1 MNVPDD
7 QLLDR
12 ALGAVRDDVPDAG
25 AEAAAL
31 DRARRVLDE
40 GPRVIEDFH
49 ALVPGYVA
57 GALSPERRLLFEE
70 ELRTSIPLRRAV
82 HAADRAAEAPLP
94 ISRRERRASRG
105 RWLWAAAAALAAAV
119 GIALLSNLPLRDQA
133 RLARVEPAAG
143 TLYRVGVAGLEALA
157 AGDWVAGDV
166 PLRTGKSGAVR
177 LALEDGSIVELKA
190 RTQLRLHR
198 QSTGNRVQVDRGHI
212 IVQAASQG
220 DGRLEVATEDVLVAV
235 KGTVFGV
242 SHGVAGTRVA
252 VVEGEVEV
260 HRGDDRTSLAAGEQF
275 ASDGAAPASVAD
287 EVAWSDDAER
297 YAAMLAEYAALKRE
311 LGSLLETEP
320 RHAGRLLGLVPD
332 DAVGYVAIPNAP
344 AMIADGYAM
353 LRKHF
358 VEAPADERVEDALA
372 VLGEVADHLGEE
384 AVLVVREADAPPIA
398 LAEVVRDGLRPL
410 LETRVP
416 ELLATLDLSGDEGI
430 EVIASLDEAQTR
442 EGRLLVWLA
451 DDVLVASTDVAALDS
466 VAVLMDAGATQRFAG
481 RKLHAH
487 LAERYRRG
495 TSYLA
500 GFDLTRLGARPATHV
515 QPTAGLDLAGAETL
529 VAEGFVEGERTRL
542 TVDVRFADAVPPALT
557 WLDEPGPMG
566 ALDFFGPD
574 ADIAAAV
581 VLGRPDDLARPFEGS
596 PATRRLKDAGVHDVA
611 VDLLGAVGGE
621 LAFGFDGPLLPSPS
635 WRAVVEVYDQE
646 AFQRSVENAV
656 ERINARAQEPG
667 EGLRVALN
675 VNAAAA
681 YPIYHLDF
689 GLPLFAAYYAYL
701 EGYLVA
707 AASPA
712 LIEQARRTR
721 ASGVT
726 LTKSAR
732 FRELLPN
739 AAPLDFSAVGFSEF
753 GELTGSVRRLLRD
766 AAPEEQKAVLDM
778 LAEAGP
784 WLYAATREPD
794 RIRLTVNGPLG
805 LSLPELAILAGM
817 GTRDDGA

>member
-1 MNVPDD
+1 MNVPDDD

-12 ALGAVRDDVPDAG
+12 ALCAVRDDMPNA
-25 AEAAAL
+25 ATEAAAL
-31 DRARRVLDE
+31 NRVRHVLDQAP
-40 GPRVIEDFH
+40 GVIDDFH
-49 ALVPGYVA
+49 ALVPDYVA
-57 GALSPERRLLFEE
+57 GALSPARRLLFEE

-82 HAADRAAEAPLP
+82 SAADRAAETSLP
-94 ISRRERRASRG
+94 GTRRDRPAIRER
-105 RWLWAAAAALAAAV
+105 WPWAAAAAVV
-119 GIALLSNLPLRDQA
+119 GVVLLLNLPLDDQA

-177 LALEDGSIVELKA
+177 LALEDGSAVELKA
-190 RTQLRLHR
+190 RTQLQLRR
-198 QSTGNRVQVDRGHI
+198 QSGGNRVQVDRGHI

-320 RHAGRLLGLVPD
+320 RHSGRLLGLVPD

-344 AMIADGYAM
+344 AMIADGYAV

-398 LAEVVRDGLRPL
+398 LAEIVRDGLRPL

-430 EVIASLDEAQTR
+430 EVIASLDEAQAR

-581 VLGRPDDLARPFEGS
+581 VLGRTGELAKSFEGS
-596 PATRRLKDAGVHDVA
+596 HATQRLKDAELHDVA

-635 WRAVVEVYDQE
+635 WRAVVEVYDQG
-646 AFQRSVENAV
+646 AFQRGVEKAV
-656 ERINARAQEPG
+656 ERINARAG

-712 LIEQARRTR
+712 LIEQARRTH

-753 GELTGSVRRLLRD
+753 GELAGSVRRLLRD

-784 WLYAATREPD
+784 WLYAATRESD